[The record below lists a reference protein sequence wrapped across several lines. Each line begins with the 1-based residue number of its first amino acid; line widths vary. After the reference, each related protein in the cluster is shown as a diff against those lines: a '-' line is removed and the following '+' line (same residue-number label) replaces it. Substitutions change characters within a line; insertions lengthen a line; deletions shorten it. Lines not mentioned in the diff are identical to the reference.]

1 MSSQHH
7 HHHHHQK
14 RPPPLRPLLLAGG
27 RSTRMGSP
35 KHLLPMPDG
44 RPLYQHLA
52 EALQAACPECP
63 AVHVSLAYDSPL
75 DARLRFA
82 LISSL
87 VEDDDGDDSTSSSED
102 GEGNNRDGGGGGGGG
117 GLLLARLDDYAR
129 APSPSGAGPTLQVL
143 LDGDGGGGW
152 DVGGDGGELSPTVER
167 RQAGG
172 PAAGLLAA
180 HEAAPDATWLVVA
193 CDFPLVTADVLGRLR
208 REHCGGGSGDDG
220 GGGGS
225 GTAPAAVVTCF
236 RGADGRPEPLVGIWT
251 PEALGRLAAAAASAG
266 AGGSGSTGGC
276 CPDAVLEE
284 LGDAVVTLEPPS
296 GGGICDVK
304 TKEDWDCALEKL
316 RLRREPR
323 PSRRCAA

>member
-1 MSSQHH
+1 MPSQHR
-7 HHHHHQK
+7 QK
-14 RPPPLRPLLLAGG
+14 RPPLRPLLLAGG

-87 VEDDDGDDSTSSSED
+87 VDDDDGDSSSSSSD
-102 GEGNNRDGGGGGGGG
+102 GEGNGTG
-117 GLLLARLDDYAR
+117 GLLLARFDDYAR
-129 APSPSGAGPTLQVL
+129 APSPSGAKPVLQVL

-152 DVGGDGGELSPTVER
+152 DVGGRGGELSPTVER
-167 RQAGG
+167 RAAGG

-180 HEAAPDATWLVVA
+180 HKAMPDAAWLVVA
-193 CDFPLVTADVLGRLR
+193 CDFPFVTADVLGRLR
-208 REHCGGGSGDDG
+208 REHYGGSSSSGDDD
-220 GGGGS
+220 GS
-225 GTAPAAVVTCF
+225 GSVPAAITCF
-236 RGADGRPEPLVGIWT
+236 RGADGRAEPLVGIWT
-251 PEALGRLAAAAASAG
+251 PEALGRLAASAE
-266 AGGSGSTGGC
+266 AGESGRPG
-276 CPDAVLEE
+276 AVLEE
-284 LGDAVVTLEPPS
+284 LGGAVVALEPPS
-296 GGGICDVK
+296 GGICDVK

-316 RLRREPR
+316 KLRREPR
-323 PSRRCAA
+323 QNRRCAV

>member
-129 APSPSGAGPTLQVL
+129 APSPSGAGPTLQ
-143 LDGDGGGGW
+143 
-152 DVGGDGGELSPTVER
+152 
-167 RQAGG
+167 
-172 PAAGLLAA
+172 
-180 HEAAPDATWLVVA
+180 
-193 CDFPLVTADVLGRLR
+193 
-208 REHCGGGSGDDG
+208 HCGGGSGDDG